1 MTKTRI
7 TQRTTNNPTNL
18 PPRGVVRFDG
28 NIQAASRGTAVSQL
42 QPIRFTP
49 GGEYLEQMNAIADLG
64 EGIFNATAKIA
75 VASQRAKEAEKDA
88 YLDDIRADDIVQTD
102 RIYNENRLAGNDPQV
117 LATKLEEYR
126 NGKMANMPQD
136 IQPFYQREFDIRAAS
151 LGIRSQDEFYRQA
164 QENARVSKKA
174 NLEIIKDDIFKNP
187 MPITEIDQE
196 LYQSKLTSYKALQQ
210 SRIDNGDI
218 TSEEA
223 LLEEKDFRKDI
234 ITQAYKAH
242 LDSQLNSDAR
252 AQEILKLHKAKTL
265 PTGLDESDRDD
276 IVARLNAYDS
286 TINAIEIK
294 ANAAKK
300 AEQEAIN
307 AKLGADLEVNVN
319 RDKATEEDV
328 LEAERK
334 GIITPAKRVAL
345 IGKLDQNLRDG
356 VKKSMDIQKV
366 ANAFIG
372 KAYLDPKTSSDDFK
386 AVNYFYETETKP
398 QLKNIVDPEER
409 AAALT
414 YFVNGTGVVPD
425 DLRGEIRGVFR
436 GGDVDSKVFYAD
448 LVGRIQETTPRAL
461 DDFDDKD
468 IAQAVMIDE
477 MVKAGTPNERA
488 VELVEQQ
495 TTGINSGRL
504 EVLKT
509 ELEAKNRDIG
519 TKQEQN
525 VKILSIIRDNFE
537 APGANLSWFDFDAA
551 LPNEPQLGVEPEAI
565 AEYKRLYKTW
575 YYNTNGN
582 DELAKRQALKSMER
596 NWGTT
601 SINGVDNQLTKY
613 PIEKQYPDMPY
624 KEIKKDLINDLK
636 GLGYTDI
643 DPKQVYIQDDALTAR
658 QAGKGATYQVM
669 MPDETGKLVSVKKG
683 NNILRW
689 RPSVQSWFIRN
700 LKKTEEKA
708 LAEQD
713 RAKRL
718 KGLPQLEEELQPYTF
733 NPLFK

>member
-18 PPRGVVRFDG
+18 PARGVVRFDG
-28 NIQAASRGTAVSQL
+28 NIQAASRGSFAPQL

-49 GGEYLEQMNAIADLG
+49 GGEYLEQMNAVADLG

-88 YLDDIRADDIVQTD
+88 YLADIKADDIVQTN
-102 RIYNENRLAGNDPQV
+102 RIYNENRLEGNDPQV

-136 IQPFYQREFDIRAAS
+136 IQPFYQRDFDIRAAS
-151 LGIRSQDEFYRQA
+151 LGTRSQDEFYRQTE
-164 QENARVSKKA
+164 QNAKVSMRA
-174 NLEIIKDDIFKNP
+174 NLEILKDDIFKNP

-196 LYQSKLTSYKALQQ
+196 LYQSKLTSYRALQQ
-210 SRIDNGDI
+210 SRIKSGDV
-218 TSEEA
+218 TPEEA

-242 LDSQLNSDAR
+242 LDSQPNSDAR
-252 AQEILKLHKAKTL
+252 AQEVLKLHKAKTL
-265 PTGLDESDRDD
+265 PDGLDESDRDD

-294 ANAAKK
+294 ASAAKR

-307 AKLGADLEVNVN
+307 AKLGADLEVNVD
-319 RDKATEEDV
+319 RDKATEEDI

-345 IGKLDQNLRDG
+345 IRRLDQNLRDG
-356 VKKSMDIQKV
+356 VKKSMDVQKV

-386 AVNYFYETETKP
+386 AVYYFYETKTKP
-398 QLKNIVDPEER
+398 QLKNIADPEER

-425 DLRGEIRGVFR
+425 DLRSEMRGVFR
-436 GGDVDSKVFYAD
+436 GGDADSKVFYAD
-448 LVGRIQETTPRAL
+448 LVGRIQETKPRAL

-509 ELEAKNRDIG
+509 ELEAKYRDIG

-525 VKILSIIRDNFE
+525 VKILSIIRDGFE
-537 APGANLSWFDFDAA
+537 VPGANLSWFDFDAA
-551 LPNEPQLGVEPEAI
+551 LPNEPQLGVESEAI
-565 AEYKRLYKTW
+565 AEYKRLYETW
-575 YYNTNGN
+575 YYNTNGV
-582 DELAKRQALKSMER
+582 DELAKKQALKSMGR

-601 SINGVDNQLTKY
+601 SVNGVDNQLTKY
-613 PIEKQYPDMPY
+613 PIEKQYPRMPY
-624 KEIKKDLINDLK
+624 KEIKKDIARL
-636 GLGYTDI
+636 YTNI
-643 DPKQVYIQDDALTAR
+643 
-658 QAGKGATYQVM
+658 
-669 MPDETGKLVSVKKG
+669 KK
-683 NNILRW
+683 
-689 RPSVQSWFIRN
+689 
-700 LKKTEEKA
+700 
-708 LAEQD
+708 
-713 RAKRL
+713 
-718 KGLPQLEEELQPYTF
+718 
-733 NPLFK
+733 